1 MLTLKAPTV
10 LTGSGVLPDAA
21 VVVGDDGRI
30 AEVGPAGPVGAGTD
44 LPDGLLVPGFVEA
57 QVNGGRGV
65 DLMTADAEGWRRHAR
80 WLVGTGVTSYCP
92 TLVSAPLPTLA
103 ERAAVARE
111 VTGDDDPLAA
121 RLLGLHCEGPFLT
134 RAGAHTPEHLTEPT
148 PERVRELVAATRDVL
163 AVVTLAPELP
173 GALDAIAHLAGLG
186 VVVSVGHS
194 DARAEQVAQAADA
207 GATFVTHLF
216 NAQSGLHHREPG
228 VVGQALTDDRLTVG
242 LIVDHEHVHPTAC
255 RLVLGAAAGRV
266 ALVTDAVAAA
276 GMPAGRYPLGEQV
289 TVVETGRAPRL
300 ADGTLAGSGL
310 TMPEA
315 IRNAVTDGYP
325 VAAAVEAATRVPADL
340 LGRPDLGRVCPGAC
354 ADLVWLAD
362 DLSVRAVW
370 KAGRQ
375 VFPAP
380 R

>member
-1 MLTLKAPTV
+1 VLTLKAPTV
-10 LTGSGVLPDAA
+10 VTGTDVLHDAA
-21 VVVGDDGRI
+21 VVVDDRGRI
-30 AEVGPAGPVGAGTD
+30 ADVGPAGSRPTTVA

-57 QVNGGRGV
+57 QVNGGVGV
-65 DLMTADAEGWRRHAR
+65 DLMSADAEGWRRHAR
-80 WLVGTGVTSYCP
+80 WLASTGVTSYCP
-92 TLVSAPLPTLA
+92 TLVSAPVPTLA

-111 VTGDDDPLAA
+111 VAAADDPLAA

-134 RAGAHTPEHLTEPT
+134 RAGAHSPEHLKEPT

-173 GALDAIAHLAGLG
+173 GALDAIALLAGLG

-194 DARAEQVAQAADA
+194 DARADQVARAADA

-228 VVGQALTDDRLTVG
+228 VVGEALTDPRLTVG
-242 LIVDHEHVHPTAC
+242 LIADHEHVHPTAC

-276 GMPAGRYPLGEQV
+276 GMPPGRYPLGDQV
-289 TVVETGRAPRL
+289 TVVEAGRAPRL
-300 ADGTLAGSGL
+300 PDGTLAGSGL
-310 TMPEA
+310 TMPVA
-315 IRNAVTDGYP
+315 LRNAVSDGYSA
-325 VAAAVEAATRVPADL
+325 VAAVEAATRVPADL
-340 LGRPDLGRVCPGAC
+340 LGRPDLGRICPEAWG
-354 ADLVWLAD
+354 DLVWLAD
-362 DLSVRAVW
+362 DLTVRAVW
-370 KAGRQ
+370 KAGRP
-375 VFPAP
+375 VVPAS